1 MQQLFFAMLA
11 AGALLIAR
19 DMAKSV
25 LGKRGQLWVRE
36 VPQDRDIQL
45 KAEAFHSLA
54 DAFYELPPTGSIRE
68 GQTEKQIWDRFYKKN
83 CRDCGYLAAC
93 EQSGM
98 QRRQACIEEMARL
111 LSDGQR
117 EQFESH
123 MGEWLGFCSR
133 GRETAGILELC
144 VREHYRENFWRQRM
158 VDVRLSSAMQL
169 REISHMMR
177 QTAREIKQFQ
187 PLTENQM
194 KRLRGYAYRH
204 GLVTGQAWLCEQ
216 GDHRIR
222 LFVSMR
228 TKNGRTVSTQ
238 DIARA
243 LSGLMS
249 RKLVPEKNQKLFAG
263 EKYQLFAFT
272 EDVSYELLYGVSRRM
287 KDGETVCGDSYGVL
301 QGQGQTFLCLSDGMG
316 SGPMAKQTSEHV
328 LNLLEELVECGFTK
342 ETAFHMI
349 NTAALIKCDDESYA
363 TMDICQVNLYTGM
376 CEFLKAGACASFIFR
391 EQYVECVSLPGMA
404 PGLQMQS
411 DYEKTRK
418 KLFPGNYVVMVTDG
432 VLEALPPE
440 RQTSLMQEIILHTT
454 GGTPAELSRRILEKV
469 LNLCQFGAAD
479 DMTVL
484 VAGMWQK

>member
-1 MQQLFFAMLA
+1 
-11 AGALLIAR
+11 
-19 DMAKSV
+19 
-25 LGKRGQLWVRE
+25 
-36 VPQDRDIQL
+36 
-45 KAEAFHSLA
+45 
-54 DAFYELPPTGSIRE
+54 
-68 GQTEKQIWDRFYKKN
+68 
-83 CRDCGYLAAC
+83 
-93 EQSGM
+93 
-98 QRRQACIEEMARL
+98 
-111 LSDGQR
+111 
-117 EQFESH
+117 
-123 MGEWLGFCSR
+123 
-133 GRETAGILELC
+133 
-144 VREHYRENFWRQRM
+144 M

-169 REISHMMR
+169 REISHMMQ

-243 LSGLMS
+243 LSGLMG
-249 RKLVPEKNQKLFAG
+249 RKLAPEKNQKLFAG

-316 SGPMAKQTSEHV
+316 SGPVAKQTSEHV

-349 NTAALIKCDDESYA
+349 NTASLIKCDDESYA
-363 TMDICQVNLYTGM
+363 GM
-376 CEFLKAGACASFIFR
+376 CEFLKAGASTSFIFR

-404 PGLQMQS
+404 PGLQMRS
-411 DYEKTRK
+411 DYEKARK

-440 RQTSLMQEIILHTT
+440 RQTPLMQEIILHTT

-469 LNLCQFGAAD
+469 LHLCQFVAAD

>member
-1 MQQLFFAMLA
+1 M
-11 AGALLIAR
+11 
-19 DMAKSV
+19 
-25 LGKRGQLWVRE
+25 
-36 VPQDRDIQL
+36 
-45 KAEAFHSLA
+45 
-54 DAFYELPPTGSIRE
+54 
-68 GQTEKQIWDRFYKKN
+68 
-83 CRDCGYLAAC
+83 
-93 EQSGM
+93 
-98 QRRQACIEEMARL
+98 
-111 LSDGQR
+111 
-117 EQFESH
+117 
-123 MGEWLGFCSR
+123 
-133 GRETAGILELC
+133 
-144 VREHYRENFWRQRM
+144 
-158 VDVRLSSAMQL
+158 
-169 REISHMMR
+169 
-177 QTAREIKQFQ
+177 
-187 PLTENQM
+187 
-194 KRLRGYAYRH
+194 
-204 GLVTGQAWLCEQ
+204 
-216 GDHRIR
+216 
-222 LFVSMR
+222 
-228 TKNGRTVSTQ
+228 
-238 DIARA
+238 
-243 LSGLMS
+243 
-249 RKLVPEKNQKLFAG
+249 
-263 EKYQLFAFT
+263 
-272 EDVSYELLYGVSRRM
+272 
-287 KDGETVCGDSYGVL
+287 
-301 QGQGQTFLCLSDGMG
+301 CLSDGMG